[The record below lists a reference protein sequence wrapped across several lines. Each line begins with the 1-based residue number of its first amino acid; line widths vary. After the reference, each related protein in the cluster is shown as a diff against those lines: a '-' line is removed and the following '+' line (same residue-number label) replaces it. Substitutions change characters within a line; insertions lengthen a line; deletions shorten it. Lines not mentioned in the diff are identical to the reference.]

1 MEGGPLLGCLLTS
14 GEKDYVALWD
24 RLPLY
29 VQPCHPTGGSSA
41 RPPPFHVGGVA
52 SAQAGC
58 TGPAAK
64 PRLTVSAGVS
74 RGLRAPG
81 VPSSSALQ
89 PLLSS
94 PAAHQSFLSPPGRC
108 GGGQPRVP
116 APRSLFPPPAM
127 NQGESLLAPAED
139 LSCPSVS
146 WQRAPRCRGDCSVA
160 ELPFGP
166 SPPER
171 RRQRGG
177 RCSPRSAALTDAA
190 GPAAGSELEPRPR
203 FPPRAGGYGVTH
215 ARAA

>member
-1 MEGGPLLGCLLTS
+1 MLCGTDFLCTCSPVTPQE
-14 GEKDYVALWD
+14 A
-24 RLPLY
+24 
-29 VQPCHPTGGSSA
+29 
-41 RPPPFHVGGVA
+41 VA
-52 SAQAGC
+52 SAQAGFPSAA
-58 TGPAAK
+58 PAR
-64 PRLTVSAGVS
+64 PRSPDSPCLPECLGV
-74 RGLRAPG
+74 
-81 VPSSSALQ
+81 SALQ
-89 PLLSS
+89 RCLHPRLFNPSCLPPPLISHFS
-94 PAAHQSFLSPPGRC
+94 VPRG
-108 GGGQPRVP
+108 GVGGQPRVP

-146 WQRAPRCRGDCSVA
+146 WQRAPRCRGDCSV
-160 ELPFGP
+160 LPFGP

-171 RRQRGG
+171 RGQRGG